1 MIDLDLVR
9 KAFPALETPWALF
22 DNAGG
27 SVPAGAVIRRV
38 AEYMS
43 TIQVQTGASYGLS
56 VAAGEA
62 IAAGRRTAARLV
74 KADEGEVVLGPSS
87 TALARR
93 LAEALRPTW
102 SEGDRVIVTDLDH
115 ETNVGPWR
123 ALEASGIEVVEWRMR
138 PETAALHPEDLE
150 PLLTDRTRLVAF
162 THCANVVGV
171 VHDVPAITARIRE
184 AGALSCV
191 DGVAYAPHRRV
202 DVGALGCDFY
212 LASLYKVFGPHV
224 GMMYGRRDALLASR
238 NVNHFFVPEDEV
250 PYKHEPG
257 GVTHELV
264 AGLVGIEDYLGD
276 VARSVD
282 GEDDPFDA
290 AFTAFEETERALAAP
305 LLDLL
310 EASPRVRIL
319 GGDVDRA
326 RRVPTV
332 AFTTEGRHASEIPEA
347 LDEHHI
353 ATRWGHFYAHR
364 AMTSL
369 GLHDAGGIT
378 RISMLHYNTPAEVA
392 RLTDALKPLVS

>member
-1 MIDLDLVR
+1 MLDPDVVR

-27 SVPAGAVIRRV
+27 SVPAGAVVRRV

-74 KADEGEVVLGPSS
+74 GAGEDEVVLGPSS

-115 ETNVGPWR
+115 ETNIGPWR

-138 PETAALHPEDLE
+138 PETAALHVEDLE

-191 DGVAYAPHRRV
+191 DGVAFAPHRRV

-264 AGLVGIEDYLGD
+264 AGLVGIEEYVSD
-276 VARSVD
+276 VARSVG
-282 GEDDPFDA
+282 GEGDPFDV
-290 AFTAFEETERALAAP
+290 AFAAFEETERALAAP

-310 EASPRVRIL
+310 EASPRVRVL
-319 GGDVDRA
+319 GGDVDRT

-332 AFTTEGRHASEIPEA
+332 AFTTEGRHASEIPAA

-392 RLTDALKPLVS
+392 RLVDALEPLVS